1 MEMTRVKSC
10 EVAECAYNSKKM
22 CHALAITIGDLDN
35 PMCDTFC
42 QSATPRAATKKMS
55 PASAPAR
62 SGPVHTTSPLNVIAK
77 ALMWATKKP
86 RSTACRSQLLS
97 ETAAQQN
104 IGPAGKNPFPRV
116 VA

>member
-42 QSATPRAATKKMS
+42 QSATQGGNEENVAGVGACAHNQSLECDCEGIDVGYKEAEVDCLS
-55 PASAPAR
+55 F
-62 SGPVHTTSPLNVIAK
+62 TTS
-77 ALMWATKKP
+77 
-86 RSTACRSQLLS
+86 
-97 ETAAQQN
+97 
-104 IGPAGKNPFPRV
+104 
-116 VA
+116 